1 MQQSE
6 KIDQLL
12 KALFAAQAEL
22 EHADKSSN
30 NPHFKSKY
38 ADLPTVLDT
47 AKPVLQKHGLGVM
60 HFRNCSYDGGDG
72 SGVSI
77 REYLVTRLF
86 HAESGQWQDS
96 VALLNPVKND
106 PQGVGSAITYARRYD
121 YQAILGMASEDDDG
135 NAASGNASPPTK
147 KARTSKYGERNDLW
161 EEIKAEILGCQ
172 SLPELRAVW
181 SKRFAEVESF
191 RGELYD
197 NLVRYKD
204 EMKLALEAG
213 EAMVASHGHGFAET
227 R

>member
-22 EHADKSSN
+22 EHADKSSA

-47 AKPVLQKHGLGVM
+47 AKPVLQRHGLGIH
-60 HFRNCSYDGGDG
+60 HFRQCSYDEPH
-72 SGVSI
+72 I

-96 VALLNPVKND
+96 TAFLNPVKND

-135 NAASGNASPPTK
+135 NAASGNTSSGKSAPPARKETA
-147 KARTSKYGERNDLW
+147 KARNDRW
-161 EEIKAEILGCQ
+161 EAIKDEILACQ
-172 SLPELRAVW
+172 SMDQLKAVW
-181 SKRFAEVESF
+181 SKRFPEIEGFGS
-191 RGELYD
+191 ELTD
-197 NLVRYKD
+197 NLTRYKD
-204 EMKLALEAG
+204 EMKAALESG
-213 EAMVASHGHGFAET
+213 EAMVAGRGQGFAET